1 MIDERDRLYRKFRV
15 FKWPDK
21 TTVTSTDGTVTV
33 VKPKSLGEKIGKS
46 SMMGKLHL
54 IYSVQM
60 YYPAVIKSQIL
71 VYVPCTSEVIGF
83 FVTIYSL
90 NSSCIIFI

>member
-15 FKWPDK
+15 FKRPDK

-33 VKPKSLGEKIGKS
+33 VKPKSLGKKLGKS